1 MEAKLVLEAV
11 EGRGGGAIEPFI
23 PELRAF
29 AAPDT
34 GPLDD
39 VDTFLRT
46 DSPGTLNDGMGL
58 LERLSD
64 AFDTAD
70 PLDITDKAEFV
81 ERIVPL
87 LVA

>member
-1 MEAKLVLEAV
+1 
-11 EGRGGGAIEPFI
+11 
-23 PELRAF
+23 
-29 AAPDT
+29 
-34 GPLDD
+34 
-39 VDTFLRT
+39 
-46 DSPGTLNDGMGL
+46 MGL